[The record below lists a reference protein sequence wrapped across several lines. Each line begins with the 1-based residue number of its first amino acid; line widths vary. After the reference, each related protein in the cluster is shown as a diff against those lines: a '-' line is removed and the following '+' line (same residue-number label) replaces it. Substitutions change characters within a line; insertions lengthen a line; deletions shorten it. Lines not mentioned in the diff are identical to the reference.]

1 MINFLAIYVPKMLVK
16 SEEINYID
24 VGEIYKNNENGLR
37 IKFNQKYN
45 DGNTNSIAS
54 EIYMNQEDIK
64 FGDAMSTWTK
74 SSTETYKEFLDSIA
88 DDLND
93 NHQDMAAYWIDANQ
107 GSSNEWNIN
116 AVVYVNATSPASAP
130 VFGNLLL

>member
-24 VGEIYKNNENGLR
+24 VGKIYKNNENGLR
-37 IKFNQKYN
+37 IKFNQEYN

-54 EIYMNQEDIK
+54 EIYMNQKDII

-74 SSTETYKEFLDSIA
+74 
-88 DDLND
+88 
-93 NHQDMAAYWIDANQ
+93 
-107 GSSNEWNIN
+107 
-116 AVVYVNATSPASAP
+116 
-130 VFGNLLL
+130 